1 MPTLLIVQIGMK
13 RALRDTGREMTM
25 SATTGSAAHRP
36 FESIGGRSMREG
48 VSLRGLSN
56 IVEDEEAYGTPGVDL
71 APKA

>member
-25 SATTGSAAHRP
+25 PTTSAAHRP
-36 FESIGGRSMREG
+36 FEFIVGRSMRDG

-71 APKA
+71 TPKA